1 MYSFMGHV
9 KVEIR
14 HNCIHKQENNLLSNL
29 ENVAS
34 AVELENVHFSRSDDP
49 AGPIV
54 SVWNTNL

>member
-1 MYSFMGHV
+1 MGHV

-29 ENVAS
+29 ENMAS